1 MTDTISTPLSTQ
13 DSIARSSSSSDQS
26 DAPLLVR
33 TWRGEQTERTPVW
46 FMRQAGRSLPEYHEA
61 KAGRSLLDV
70 VKDPAL
76 AAEITLQPVRRHGVD
91 AAILYSDIVTPLA
104 AMNLGIEIKAG
115 IGPVIEQPIRTATD
129 VDRIGEF
136 RPDEHAPYVQE
147 TVRLVRRELAADT
160 ALIGFAGAP
169 FTVASYLVEGGP
181 SKQQARTRAMML
193 GEPELW
199 NTLGNRIADITIAS
213 LVAQID
219 AGAQA
224 VQIFDSWIGSLSA
237 AQYERHVLPI
247 MQRIMTAL
255 EPSGV
260 PRVLF
265 GIGTG
270 HLLEQHAATGADVV
284 GVDWRTSLTS
294 ARARLGDTVGLQG
307 NLDPIT
313 LLAGWSSTEQ
323 AVGEVLADAP
333 RERWVFN
340 LGHGVLPDTAPDIP
354 TRITALVH
362 EETSR

>member
-1 MTDTISTPLSTQ
+1 
-13 DSIARSSSSSDQS
+13 
-26 DAPLLVR
+26 
-33 TWRGEQTERTPVW
+33 
-46 FMRQAGRSLPEYHEA
+46 
-61 KAGRSLLDV
+61 
-70 VKDPAL
+70 
-76 AAEITLQPVRRHGVD
+76 
-91 AAILYSDIVTPLA
+91 
-104 AMNLGIEIKAG
+104 
-115 IGPVIEQPIRTATD
+115 
-129 VDRIGEF
+129 
-136 RPDEHAPYVQE
+136 
-147 TVRLVRRELAADT
+147 
-160 ALIGFAGAP
+160 
-169 FTVASYLVEGGP
+169 
-181 SKQQARTRAMML
+181 
-193 GEPELW
+193 
-199 NTLGNRIADITIAS
+199 
-213 LVAQID
+213 
-219 AGAQA
+219 